1 MTLSPATGEGLLL
14 SATSNLGAIT
24 PIAPGAKENWSCLM
38 SEALER
44 YIDQGVG
51 REPAD
56 IVLKGG
62 RFF

>member
-1 MTLSPATGEGLLL
+1 MRGMNMTT
-14 SATSNLGAIT
+14 
-24 PIAPGAKENWSCLM
+24 K
-38 SEALER
+38 LER

-62 RFF
+62 RFFDLESLG